1 MTTDPPSP
9 PSGEPTPAP
18 TRSTDAGSTASAA
31 VPPSGVETAGAAA
44 AGAAPDGALPGQ
56 KSGPV
61 VAQQSVGRAGAIMAS
76 GSFVSRLLGLVRA
89 ALLAGVIGT
98 TGYAAEAFTVANNL
112 PNQFYLLIAGGTLN
126 AILVPQIVR
135 AKLRAD
141 GDEFVNRIITLSLAL
156 FAVATVLLTAAAPLL
171 VRLYSRLEDPDAV
184 RLATVFAVVCLPQIF
199 FYGLYTIL
207 GQVLNANGRFAGFM
221 WAPVLANVV
230 AILGLVWFT
239 QAGYPSA
246 AEPSDWTPAMI
257 AILAGTTT
265 LSIVIQAVSLFV
277 PLRRIG
283 YRYRPVWGVRGHGL
297 GEVSTVAKWTFGS
310 IVVSQL
316 GYLVTSNV
324 LTGAT
329 ARGTRL
335 GENVAGLA
343 AFTQAFLIVML
354 PHGLVTVS
362 LVTALYTRLSEA
374 ASRDDHRQVLRYH
387 DQGMRLPS
395 VIIVPAI
402 VLIGVLA
409 PYVASTFFFSNTL
422 EQTRAI
428 AVVLQ
433 GLVWLVIPMAWTYL
447 NDRVFYAHQMT
458 WMSFRL
464 QCVTTSV
471 ATVGAL
477 VAMSLDPSLTA
488 FTLAV
493 GQSIAFVVSA
503 LVGFWVLRRQH
514 GHLGLRNTGLVY
526 LKLAVPAVL
535 TALALAWLIGELF
548 PTLGETRGLR
558 GLLTGSLVLGGAG
571 ALQLVVTWGV
581 ARALGV
587 REISTA
593 LEPLTRRLRRR

>member
-1 MTTDPPSP
+1 MTTEPPSP
-9 PSGEPTPAP
+9 ATGGSAADRVRMPDAVTTEAAEAGVPGAGVAAGGPTPA
-18 TRSTDAGSTASAA
+18 
-31 VPPSGVETAGAAA
+31 AGA
-44 AGAAPDGALPGQ
+44 GPGQ
-56 KSGPV
+56 RSGPV
-61 VAQQSVGRAGAIMAS
+61 VQEQSVGRAGAVMAS
-76 GSFVSRLLGLVRA
+76 GSFVSRILGLVRA
-89 ALLAGVIGT
+89 ALLTGVIGT
-98 TGYAAEAFTVANNL
+98 TGYAADAFTIANNL

-135 AKLRAD
+135 AKLRPD

-156 FAVATVLLTAAAPLL
+156 FAVATVVLTAAAPLL
-171 VRLYSRLEDPDAV
+171 VRLYSQLDDPDAV
-184 RLATVFAVVCLPQIF
+184 RLATVFAVICLPQIF

-230 AILGLVWFT
+230 AILGLVWFR
-239 QAGYPSA
+239 QAGYPLA
-246 AEPSDWTPAMI
+246 ADPADWTPAMV
-257 AILAGTTT
+257 AILAGSAT
-265 LSIVIQAVSLFV
+265 LSIVIQAVALVV

-283 YRYRPVWGVRGHGL
+283 YRYRPVWGLRGHGL
-297 GEVSTVAKWTFGS
+297 GEVSNVAKWTFGS

-329 ARGTRL
+329 SRGS
-335 GENVAGLA
+335 GADAGVPGLA
-343 AFTQAFLIVML
+343 AFTQAYLIVML

-374 ASRDDHRQVLRYH
+374 ASRGDHRQVLRYH

-395 VIIVPAI
+395 VVIVPGI

-409 PYVASTFFFSNTL
+409 PYVASTFFFKNSL
-422 EQTRAI
+422 EETHAI
-428 AVVLQ
+428 AVVLR

-447 NDRVFYAHQMT
+447 NDRVLYAHQMT

-477 VAMSLDPSLTA
+477 VALTLDPSITA
-488 FTLAV
+488 VALGI

-503 LVGFWVLRRQH
+503 AVGFWVLRRQH
-514 GHLGLRNTGLVY
+514 GHLGLRGTGALY
-526 LKLAVPAVL
+526 LKLGVPAVL
-535 TALALAWLIGELF
+535 TALALFWLIGAVF
-548 PTLGETRGLR
+548 PDLGETRGFR
-558 GLLTGSLVLGGAG
+558 GLLVGSLVLGAAG
-571 ALQLVVTWGV
+571 AVQLAVTWGV

-587 REISTA
+587 REVGTA